1 MFSTTR
7 HVMFLW
13 TALLLVLPA
22 AFSAPTKRTECTN
35 PTIRREWNTL
45 PQEKRDAFH
54 NAVKCLQTKPS
65 IVESGGLSKTLYD
78 DYSYIHFMI
87 NQTVHKVASFHPWHR
102 YFLVMRERVRFIA
115 LPDKTRC
122 SRCRKDLSDCGWNDG
137 MPYWDWTKDGDSVDA
152 FKRSKIFDPNTGFGR
167 TGYPEGD
174 NSTASCVENGPYAG
188 MQLNF
193 PEPHCLRRSFN
204 LTADMPGNWTSSV
217 VKQIMDYPDYISFW
231 NNSERIPHDHI
242 HRAIGGDLRRQ
253 YSPNDPLFFIH
264 HAQTDRLWA
273 LWQGRNET
281 RLSDYGGNT
290 IQNQNVNIASLSD
303 KLSYMGLA
311 EDQTVGNLMDTL
323 SNGLCY
329 KYDDDE

>member
-1 MFSTTR
+1 MLFTTQ
-7 HVMFLW
+7 HVAFLW
-13 TALLLVLPA
+13 ASLLLLLPTALAAPA
-22 AFSAPTKRTECTN
+22 KRSECTH
-35 PTIRREWNTL
+35 PKIRREWHTL

-54 NAVKCLQTKPS
+54 KAVKCLQTKPS

-78 DYSYIHFMI
+78 DYAYIHFMI

-102 YFLVMRERVRFIA
+102 YFLVMRE
-115 LPDKTRC
+115 
-122 SRCRKDLSDCGWNDG
+122 KDMSECGYSDGI
-137 MPYWDWTKDGDSVDA
+137 PYWDWTRNAGSVSE
-152 FKRSKIFDPNTGFGR
+152 FKRAKIFDPKTGFGR
-167 TGYPEGD
+167 TGFPEGD

-204 LTADMPGNWTSSV
+204 LTDDMPGNWTSSV
-217 VKQIMDYPDYISFW
+217 VQKIMDYPDYISFW

-253 YSPNDPLFFIH
+253 YSPNEPLFFVH
-264 HAQTDRLWA
+264 HASTDRLWT

-290 IQNQNVNIASLSD
+290 VQNTFVNTASLSD
-303 KLSYMGLA
+303 TLSYMGLA
-311 EDQTVGNLMDTL
+311 QDRTVESLMDTMA
-323 SNGLCY
+323 NGLCY

>member
-1 MFSTTR
+1 MLSTTR
-7 HVMFLW
+7 HLMFLW
-13 TALLLVLPA
+13 TALLFVLPA
-22 AFSAPTKRTECTN
+22 ALSAPTKWNECTN
-35 PTIRREWNTL
+35 PIIRRNWDTL

-54 NAVKCLQTKPS
+54 KAVKCLQTKPS

-78 DYSYIHFMI
+78 DYGYIHFMI

-102 YFLVMRERVRFIA
+102 YFLVMRER
-115 LPDKTRC
+115 
-122 SRCRKDLSDCGWNDG
+122 DLSECGYNDG
-137 MPYWDWTKDGDSVDA
+137 MPYWDWTHDAGSVDD
-152 FKRSKIFDPNTGFGR
+152 FKGAKIFDPKTGFGR
-167 TGYPEGD
+167 TGFPEGD

-204 LTADMPGNWTSSV
+204 LTADMPGNWTSSM

-242 HRAIGGDLRRQ
+242 HRAIGGDIRRQ
-253 YSPNDPLFFIH
+253 YSPNEPLFFIH

-273 LWQGRNET
+273 LWQGRNKT

-290 IQNQNVNIASLSD
+290 VQNQFVHTASLSD
-303 KLSYMGLA
+303 TLSYMGLA
-311 EDQTVGNLMDTL
+311 ENRTVESLMDTL

>member
-1 MFSTTR
+1 MLSMTR

-13 TALLLVLPA
+13 TALLSVFPA
-22 AFSAPTKRTECTN
+22 ALSAPTKRTQCTN
-35 PTIRREWNTL
+35 PMIRRNWDTL

-54 NAVKCLQTKPS
+54 KAVKCLQTKPS

-78 DYSYIHFMI
+78 DYGYIHFMI

-102 YFLVMRERVRFIA
+102 YFLVMRER
-115 LPDKTRC
+115 
-122 SRCRKDLSDCGWNDG
+122 DLSECGYSDG
-137 MPYWDWTKDGDSVDA
+137 IPYWDWTHDADSVDA
-152 FKRSKIFDPNTGFGR
+152 FKRAKIFDPKTGFGR
-167 TGYPEGD
+167 TGFPEGD

-204 LTADMPGNWTSSV
+204 LTDDMPANWTSSV

-253 YSPNDPLFFIH
+253 YSPNEPLFFIH
-264 HAQTDRLWA
+264 HAQTDRLWT

-290 IQNQNVNIASLSD
+290 VQNQFVNTASLND

-311 EDQTVGNLMDTL
+311 EDRTVESLMDTM

-329 KYDDDE
+329 KYDDEE